1 MAIAPIIALR
11 WTEIN
16 NTLHQILL
24 VILLSILGPCLT
36 TSQALTMA
44 EVSNAVHEI
53 EEKHGAGEAQG
64 SGMGRGYAFCN
75 MAFAAGQ
82 FVGPVL
88 GGFSK
93 GHFGW
98 EVMTI
103 ILAGLC
109 FVAGASAFL
118 FVDGWVGKKC
128 QTEEREDNEE
138 VNGNGNVQVDCGEN
152 GECP

>member
-1 MAIAPIIALR
+1 MIALR
-11 WTEIN
+11 LTESN
-16 NTLHQILL
+16 DKTHQILL
-24 VILLSILGPCLT
+24 IILLSILGPCLT

-53 EEKHGAGEAQG
+53 EEKHGTGETQG

-93 GHFGW
+93 GHLGW
-98 EVMTI
+98 GAMTI

-109 FVAGASAFL
+109 LISGVPAFL
-118 FVDGWVGKKC
+118 FVDGWIGKKE
-128 QTEEREDNEE
+128 EEREEGNGV
-138 VNGNGNVQVDCGEN
+138 VNGNGNGNGQVDCGAN
-152 GECP
+152 GVCH